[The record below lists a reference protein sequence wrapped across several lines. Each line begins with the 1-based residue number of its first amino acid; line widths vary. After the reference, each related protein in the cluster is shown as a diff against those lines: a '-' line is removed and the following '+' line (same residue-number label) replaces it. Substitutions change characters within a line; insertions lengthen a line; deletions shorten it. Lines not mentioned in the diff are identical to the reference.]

1 MNLRIDSF
9 SASFNYHSDS
19 FKTIVER
26 LETEGYRP
34 LIRKLAQELCH
45 VVGGNLDDLH
55 AAEALE
61 ELEQEISSDVNR
73 RKLLGLE
80 KLGYKWGLEGIRG
93 LARVPELKGEL
104 FLADDSEN
112 VLFLTMLDIGSSKP
126 GKDNPKVGLG
136 MLRVGIVGA
145 DPDSVLLDLFKGD
158 IASSLQ
164 EGSNEISWT
173 QDNIENIQFQE
184 FLAAESNALHA
195 LAAGITEREMKSA
208 KALESSGL
216 REVATTIR
224 RSGVILAKE
233 LLRSKPDTAADTV
246 KYVDQLIQ
254 ADLLRQEYVV
264 ICSKSGTH
272 VNRVEHR
279 ETIDQ
284 MAKLGVL
291 CSCGKRISDE
301 AIEGLLATD
310 VLLPKM
316 LDKNYWM
323 TVSVVRSL
331 MNLGV
336 SPEKII
342 LNPSTV
348 NDDVEILADLD
359 GTLLMFN
366 LKDAE
371 YGIPHALS
379 FTTRIGMHR
388 PDMAFL
394 VSTRGVSAE
403 VKDHFKRVKLDTQMV
418 YIANML
424 QLDATLKKVV
434 EGVRMHRV
442 RAWFDT
448 FQSMMDFGLTPLL
461 LQRLQFGK
469 SETKVNTESIKLK
482 TAAPEPQATMLNAVA
497 DVSMPVGAEQLPEP
511 QPAHVEDVQHEPVL
525 SEQVQPEQVQHEHTQ
540 QHAELV
546 QPAIQQP
553 VEQLPQEP
561 VLESPIQNNVASEP
575 VNAYAAFLAAAQP
588 PAVVEEPAAVIYTAP
603 EPITESLETSY
614 THEAFDAPAV
624 APTENH
630 AAPFVAQPT
639 QAPASPAS
647 FFSRSTFDDD
657 DVSDSD
663 VAVSELEDLISE
675 ARESKIGAD
684 IEHVIPASAMEFF
697 ADESNGS
704 NGNNTIH
711 QEAPPQQQINPY
723 RRVMEMLNPP
733 VVTSVIIDEAPL
745 QTNPS
750 QPLSAMDILDGVLEA
765 VASSEAQS
773 AVEAEQAAAA
783 STGNVFTEQRGRYAA
798 AKAAQEQNQAEAQT
812 DDEPVATY

>member
-9 SASFNYHSDS
+9 SAPFNYHTDS
-19 FKTIVER
+19 FKAIVER

-45 VVGGNLDDLH
+45 VVGGDLDDLN
-55 AAEALE
+55 ATEALE
-61 ELEQEISSDVNR
+61 EMELEISSDSNR

-112 VLFLTMLDIGSSKP
+112 ILFLTMLDIGSHKA
-126 GKDNPKVGLG
+126 GKDHANAGLG

-145 DPDSVLLDLFKGD
+145 NPDAILLDLFKGD
-158 IASSLQ
+158 IASALL
-164 EGSNEISWT
+164 EGNKEIVWT
-173 QDNIENIQFQE
+173 QDNIENVQFQE

-216 REVATTIR
+216 REVAATIR

-310 VLLPKM
+310 ALLPKM
-316 LDKNYWM
+316 MDKNYWM

-336 SPEKII
+336 PAEKII

-388 PDMAFL
+388 PHMAFL

-403 VKDHFKRVKLDTQMV
+403 VKDRFKRVKLDAQMV

-461 LQRLQFGK
+461 LQRLEFGK
-469 SETKVNTESIKLK
+469 SESKINVESIKLK
-482 TAAPEPQATMLNAVA
+482 SAASASNVVAEAPLPVAGEQLLEQSHVEPAQHEQPAQEPAKTATM
-497 DVSMPVGAEQLPEP
+497 QLS
-511 QPAHVEDVQHEPVL
+511 D
-525 SEQVQPEQVQHEHTQ
+525 
-540 QHAELV
+540 LV
-546 QPAIQQP
+546 QPQP
-553 VEQLPQEP
+553 VTQAAEEAPVTEAPVAQEIVSEP
-561 VLESPIQNNVASEP
+561 ALESPVQNNVAP
-575 VNAYAAFLAAAQP
+575 ATVDAYSAFAESAAAAPVSVEQ
-588 PAVVEEPAAVIYTAP
+588 PAVYTAP

-624 APTENH
+624 AQTENH
-630 AAPFVAQPT
+630 GAPVVGQPT
-639 QAPASPAS
+639 PSSPAS
-647 FFSRSTFDDD
+647 FFTRSTFDDD
-657 DVSDSD
+657 EDVSDSD

-675 ARESKIGAD
+675 ARESKIGAE
-684 IEHVIPASAMEFF
+684 IEHVIPSPAMEFF
-697 ADESNGS
+697 SDESNSS
-704 NGNNTIH
+704 NGTNPIH
-711 QEAPPQQQINPY
+711 QEPAAQQHINPY
-723 RRVMEMLNPP
+723 KRVMEMLNPSP
-733 VVTSVIIDEAPL
+733 AVVTSVIIDEAPV
-745 QTNPS
+745 QTPS

-765 VASSEAQS
+765 VAASDAQPVVN
-773 AVEAEQAAAA
+773 APAAAP
-783 STGNVFTEQRGRYAA
+783 TGNVFTEQYGRYAA
-798 AKAAQEQNQAEAQT
+798 AKAAQEQSKVEAT
-812 DDEPVATY
+812 ADDEPVATY

>member
-9 SASFNYHSDS
+9 SASFNHHADS
-19 FKTIVER
+19 FKTIIER

-34 LIRKLAQELCH
+34 LISKLAQELCH
-45 VVGGNLDDLH
+45 VVGGNLDDLN

-61 ELEQEISSDVNR
+61 EMELEMSSESNR
-73 RKLLGLE
+73 KKLLGLE

-112 VLFLTMLDIGSSKP
+112 VLFLTMLNTGSYK
-126 GKDNPKVGLG
+126 KDHPASGHG

-145 DPDSVLLDLFKGD
+145 EPDSVLLDLFKSD
-158 IASSLQ
+158 IASALQ
-164 EGSNEISWT
+164 ESTPEISWA
-173 QDNIENIQFQE
+173 QDNLENVQFQE
-184 FLAAESNALHA
+184 FLAAEANALHA

-208 KALESSGL
+208 KVLESSGL
-216 REVATTIR
+216 REVASTIR

-233 LLRSKPDTAADTV
+233 LLRSKPETAADTV

-291 CSCGKRISDE
+291 CSCGKRISEE

-310 VLLPKM
+310 ALLPKM

-336 SPEKII
+336 PAEKII

-348 NDDVEILADLD
+348 NDDIEILADLD

-388 PDMAFL
+388 PQMAFL
-394 VSTRGVSAE
+394 VSTRGISAD

-461 LQRLQFGK
+461 LQRLEFGK
-469 SETKVNTESIKLK
+469 SEAKVNTEASKLK
-482 TAAPEPQATMLNAVA
+482 AAGPTVPRAPEVAVDHSLPVAHATTAPAELAHA
-497 DVSMPVGAEQLPEP
+497 EPVQYEQS
-511 QPAHVEDVQHEPVL
+511 QHVEAVPQEI
-525 SEQVQPEQVQHEHTQ
+525 S
-540 QHAELV
+540 
-546 QPAIQQP
+546 QP
-553 VEQLPQEP
+553 VAPPVETPAPLQTALEP
-561 VLESPIQNNVASEP
+561 L
-575 VNAYAAFLAAAQP
+575 
-588 PAVVEEPAAVIYTAP
+588 
-603 EPITESLETSY
+603 TESIETSY
-614 THEAFDAPAV
+614 THEEFEAPV
-624 APTENH
+624 AASTPATPPEEQFNTAPSVENY
-630 AAPFVAQPT
+630 AAPVAAQST
-639 QAPASPAS
+639 SAPAS
-647 FFSRSTFDDD
+647 FFSRSTFGSDDEA
-657 DVSDSD
+657 SDSD

-684 IEHVIPASAMEFF
+684 IDHVIPPSALEFF
-697 ADESNGS
+697 ADQSNS
-704 NGNNTIH
+704 STNPVIQ
-711 QEAPPQQQINPY
+711 QEPSPPQQMNPY
-723 RRVMEMLNPP
+723 KRVMEMLNPP
-733 VVTSVIIDEAPL
+733 QVVTSVIIDEAPL
-745 QTNPS
+745 QTSPP
-750 QPLSAMDILDGVLEA
+750 QPVSAMDILDGVLEA
-765 VASSEAQS
+765 VASAEAQAVVS
-773 AVEAEQAAAA
+773 APAAP
-783 STGNVFTEQRGRYAA
+783 TGNVFNEQYSRYAA
-798 AKAAQEQNQAEAQT
+798 AKAAQEQNQAVAKNE
-812 DDEPVATY
+812 DEPVATF